1 MTFKGRE
8 LVAIVKMAMAIAT
21 ADERFV
27 DEEKAAIL
35 LELIRFGVTKSQ
47 IESLMIKVRDMP
59 ASESLL
65 VIAAMDD
72 EQKKYVTG
80 YLASIIVVDGEVDD
94 SEVKMWQLISELAD
108 LPYMTIAEAVKF
120 WQNH

>member
-1 MTFKGRE
+1 
-8 LVAIVKMAMAIAT
+8 MAIAT